1 MAIVDSRVRRGS
13 LKIADADGT
22 MVDFSCQPTAVRIV
36 PSAEAGGGETLEV
49 LCGDTASDAAG
60 AQRGATMEISA
71 ISDFENPSGLV
82 AFSWSGDGATRK
94 IEWNPTGNA
103 DDLWEGSVV
112 LRAIP
117 VGGTVAERLVESITW
132 TMESL
137 KLPPRFG
144 VTGDDAWW
152 LGTGAVQP
160 TGATAGTPGAF
171 TPAGAAVP
179 PDLNALKAITPPVV
193 ASPATAWTAG
203 QGVALGTGSAHWD
216 GSAWV
221 AGDAS

>member
-1 MAIVDSRVRRGS
+1 MTIVDSRVRRGS

-36 PSAEAGGGETLEV
+36 PSAETAGGETLEV

-71 ISDFENPSGLV
+71 ISDFENPAGLV
-82 AFSWSGDGATRK
+82 AMSWSADGATRRV
-94 IEWNPTGNA
+94 EWNPTGNPE
-103 DDLWEGSVV
+103 DLWEGTVV
-112 LRAIP
+112 VRAIP
-117 VGGTVAERLVESITW
+117 VGGTVAERLVESVTW

-137 KLPPRFG
+137 KLPPRFAYTDNG
-144 VTGDDAWW
+144 GWW
-152 LGTGAVQP
+152 LGSGGVKP

-171 TPAGAAVP
+171 TPAGAEVP

-193 ASPATAWTAG
+193 ANPTTAWTTG